1 MEQNIETSVVIPGWR
16 KAGIALLR
24 IAFGVVWAID
34 AHFKWYPAFLNNFV
48 DYMKDAQSGQ
58 PAWVVQWLNG
68 WINFINLDPKVFSYL
83 IAVSEALIA
92 LCLLLGILNNLVY
105 LGGGILS
112 LTIWAT
118 AEGFGGPYVSGSTD
132 IGTSIIYVLVF
143 IGLFLLSAGHYFGVD
158 RWLRPR
164 LGILGFLSCGGIEK
178 VKTSRQTGTTI

>member
-58 PAWVVQWLNG
+58 PGWIVEWLND
-68 WINFINLDPKVFSYL
+68 WVNFINLDPKVFSYL

-143 IGLFLLSAGHYFGVD
+143 VGLFLLSAGHYFGLD

-164 LGILGFLSCGGIEK
+164 LGILGFLSCGPIEK
-178 VKTSRQTGTTI
+178 VKTFRKPAKAV